1 MGESDGIDSL
11 FGGRTMP
18 KSYSADIRGRVIAR
32 VEGGASRRE
41 AAEHFEV
48 SASTAVKW
56 VKCYRDTGSCMAKS
70 RGGSTSPLEEHAD
83 FLLTLIAEQP
93 DLTLDEV
100 VATIRKHKV
109 AGSRTAVWRFF
120 QRHKITF
127 KKSLRAA
134 EQERPDVARARRR
147 WKREQDMLDSTRL
160 VFLDETSANTK
171 MARLSGRCPRGE
183 RLVSRAPHGHWK
195 TITFVGALRRN
206 GITAPFVVDSAMNGK
221 TFLAYVKSCLAP
233 TLKRRD
239 IVIMDRL
246 PAHKVPG
253 VREAI
258 EARGATLRYL
268 PQYSP
273 DLNPIEMSFSK
284 LKAFLRKVAERTVPA
299 LCRRIG
305 SFARSLTAREAR
317 NYFRHAGYA

>member
-1 MGESDGIDSL
+1 M
-11 FGGRTMP
+11 
-18 KSYSADIRGRVIAR
+18 
-32 VEGGASRRE
+32 
-41 AAEHFEV
+41 
-48 SASTAVKW
+48 
-56 VKCYRDTGSCMAKS
+56 
-70 RGGSTSPLEEHAD
+70 
-83 FLLTLIAEQP
+83 
-93 DLTLDEV
+93 
-100 VATIRKHKV
+100 
-109 AGSRTAVWRFF
+109 
-120 QRHKITF
+120 
-127 KKSLRAA
+127 
-134 EQERPDVARARRR
+134 ARARRR
-147 WKREQDMLDSTRL
+147 WKREQHMLESTRL

-183 RLVSRAPHGHWK
+183 RLIGRVPHGHWK

-206 GITAPFVVDSAMNGK
+206 GITAPFVVDRAMNGK

-239 IVIMDRL
+239 IVIMDCL
-246 PAHKVPG
+246 PAHKLAG

-284 LKAFLRKVAERTVPA
+284 LKAFLRKAAERTIPT
-299 LCRRIG
+299 LRRRIG
-305 SFARSLTAREAR
+305 SFARRLTAREAR